1 MGQKYIFILHQN
13 WPNPFN
19 SSTTI
24 RYVLPKST
32 HVVLKVFDIAGRE
45 IGTLVNAEMPAGM
58 HTVTWRSRD
67 QLGREVASG
76 VYFYRLQLEDQ
87 VKSGKMILMR

>member
-1 MGQKYIFILHQN
+1 MEGNKAFELLQN

-32 HVVLKVFDIAGRE
+32 HVVLKIFNMLGRE
-45 IGTLVNAEMPAGM
+45 IVTLVNAEMPAGM
-58 HTVTWRSRD
+58 HTVSWNSRD
-67 QLGREVASG
+67 RLGREVASG
-76 VYFYRLQLEDQ
+76 VYFYRLQFKDQ
-87 VKSGKMILMR
+87 VVSGKMILMR